1 MINAISLSLADSA
14 TVWLLVISSA
24 AAAHLVTA
32 MATTVW
38 LWVLPVIFWIA
49 AAVL

>member
-1 MINAISLSLADSA
+1 
-14 TVWLLVISSA
+14 
-24 AAAHLVTA
+24 

-49 AAVL
+49 AAVLQEMMIIELPVIPCDQRDPSPSVYLASRQ